1 MRFSATEWKE
11 FLEIGTRE
19 SSFDWDIPCG
29 YITFGTCGMSI
40 AKIIKK
46 KWMRKFVNE
55 KMDCEFFLGFG
66 NRMEKYLW
74 AGSVAFQ
81 IECMKS
87 IWDSFPADGKP
98 EWLTVE
104 QIENYERRMAE

>member
-46 KWMRKFVNE
+46 KWMRKFVNDWRNKTYKQVNDE
-55 KMDCEFFLGFG
+55 IRQQEWEAILRWILPYCIQLEG
-66 NRMEKYLW
+66 
-74 AGSVAFQ
+74 
-81 IECMKS
+81 KS
-87 IWDSFPADGKP
+87 IRICATNFIG
-98 EWLTVE
+98 
-104 QIENYERRMAE
+104 

>member
-46 KWMRKFVNE
+46 SG
-55 KMDCEFFLGFG
+55 CG
-66 NRMEKYLW
+66 NSSMIG
-74 AGSVAFQ
+74 A
-81 IECMKS
+81 I
-87 IWDSFPADGKP
+87 KP
-98 EWLTVE
+98 TS
-104 QIENYERRMAE
+104 R

>member
-1 MRFSATEWKE
+1 MRFSAAEWKE

-46 KWMRKFVNE
+46 KWMRKFVNDWRNKTYKQVNDE
-55 KMDCEFFLGFG
+55 I
-66 NRMEKYLW
+66 R
-74 AGSVAFQ
+74 Q
-81 IECMKS
+81 Q
-87 IWDSFPADGKP
+87 
-98 EWLTVE
+98 EWE
-104 QIENYERRMAE
+104 AM

>member
-46 KWMRKFVNE
+46 KWMRKFVNDWRNKTYKQVNDEIRQQE
-55 KMDCEFFLGFG
+55 KVIYDDWNG
-66 NRMEKYLW
+66 
-74 AGSVAFQ
+74 VAAYSDTFNPNFYK
-81 IECMKS
+81 E
-87 IWDSFPADGKP
+87 A
-98 EWLTVE
+98 
-104 QIENYERRMAE
+104 